1 MIVFR
6 WDATKAATNKR
17 KHGIAFDE
25 AMLAFDDP
33 YALSEPERVVDEELR
48 WQTIGMVDNL
58 LLVLVAHTVS
68 EQGGDEIIRIIS
80 ARRATRAERRR
91 YEQSRFENF
100 G

>member
-6 WDATKAATNKR
+6 WDAAKAAANKR

-25 AMLAFDDP
+25 AMLVFDDP
-33 YALSEPERVVDEELR
+33 YALSQAERVVDEELR
-48 WQTIGMVDNL
+48 WQTIGMVADL
-58 LLVLVAHTVS
+58 ILVLVAHTVS
-68 EQGGDEIIRIIS
+68 EQGDDEIIRIIS

-91 YEQSRFENF
+91 YEQSRYENL